1 MRPVLLSRCRPRIV
15 RLAFCVLFTSVSQPG
30 WAATR
35 HALVIG
41 NAAYPQPLVNPVND
55 ARAITQRLRALGF
68 DVELK
73 QDATREDIAAAS
85 EAFSIRARGADVAL
99 IYYAGHGAQAQNTS
113 YLLPIGASVDRLST
127 ASIVGQGLSVER
139 ITGDLQR
146 AGARVGVLIL
156 DACRESYERGQTPL
170 TQPLQGFA
178 QHRPPQ
184 GVVVAYSTAPGAR
197 ARDYWSPEVRNSPY
211 TAALVESLEV
221 PGLPLGDLF
230 AQVAERVSLVTQDT
244 QKPYA
249 TFGETSV
256 RLVLND
262 PSQPSPDAVQPMIAS
277 ATPPSNAPSE
287 KYGDS
292 RNSRGGGRSWPGH
305 VLQDLNYEI
314 GVTIAR
320 RPFPR
325 QELEKR
331 AAAGDVVAQT
341 ALGRGLADAKRNTP
355 EDAALGR
362 RWLEQAATRGFPV
375 AQTDLA
381 ELLIIAGDSESLARA
396 SALLDTAT
404 DAGYAPAHAYKA
416 DVALRTGGGRREVVR
431 HLMDSFS
438 GTMQDYQGAVQET
451 MEQLQSY
458 RR

>member
-1 MRPVLLSRCRPRIV
+1 MRSVLLSRRPSRRV
-15 RLAFCVLFTSVSQPG
+15 CFSFLVLLTSLCQPV
-30 WAATR
+30 WSATR

-55 ARAITQRLRALGF
+55 AKAITQRLRALGF
-68 DVELK
+68 EVELK
-73 QDATREDIAAAS
+73 QDATREEIASAS
-85 EAFSIRARGADVAL
+85 QAFSIRARGADVAL
-99 IYYAGHGAQAQNTS
+99 VYYAGHGAQAQNTS
-113 YLLPIGASVDRLST
+113 YLLPIGASVDQLSA
-127 ASIVGQGLSVER
+127 ASIVGQGLSVDR
-139 ITGDLQR
+139 ISGDLQR
-146 AGARVGVLIL
+146 TGARVGVLIL

-178 QHRPPQ
+178 QQRPPQ
-184 GVVVAYSTAPGAR
+184 GVVIAYSTAPGAR

-211 TAALVESLEV
+211 TAALVESLDV

-256 RLVLND
+256 RMVLND
-262 PSQPSPDAVQPMIAS
+262 PSRSAAETASVDQPKAGPAS
-277 ATPPSNAPSE
+277 STSSGPAANS
-287 KYGDS
+287 K
-292 RNSRGGGRSWPGH
+292 NSRGGSRGWPGH

-331 AAAGDVVAQT
+331 AVAGDVVAQT
-341 ALGRGLADAKRNTP
+341 ALGRGLADARRNTP

-381 ELLIIAGDSESLARA
+381 ELLIIAGDSASLARA
-396 SALLDTAT
+396 STLLDSAT

-416 DVALRTGGGRREVVR
+416 DVALRTSGSRRDAMR
-431 HLMDSFS
+431 HLMDSFK
-438 GTMQDYQGAVQET
+438 GTMYDYQEAVQET
-451 MEQLQSY
+451 VQELQSL